1 MEHTGRIDLRAWL
14 DARPANFFEADANLQ
29 RALRV
34 YWNDEQFAAYRPK
47 LAAFG
52 HTCAT
57 TIDAA
62 ARLNDRI
69 GNHPRLDAYTGI
81 GEHTEDVEFH
91 PSYHAAGRT
100 AYESG
105 ILAIQARPGNA
116 LLQAALFYLL
126 CHNGEMGHACPIA
139 CTSGLILALQQ
150 KASGEVRGRFL
161 SPLLLDSYD
170 ELQHAAQ
177 FLTEVQGGSDVGAN
191 VVRATPVEDQP
202 GVWRISGEK
211 WFCSNINAHQFLM
224 TARPDGAPEGT
235 RGLGLFLV
243 PRRRDHG
250 EVNGFRI
257 RRLKNKIGTRTM
269 ASAEVDFEGALAY
282 QVGAL
287 DEGFKN
293 MVELVLNTS
302 RFLNAA
308 VCCGFMGRA
317 LLEARAYAAHRHAF
331 GQPIE
336 RYPLVAENLAII
348 VAERDANL
356 ASSLY
361 LATLVDKIAT
371 RTATERD
378 VGTHRLLV
386 NLNKYATSIAATE
399 VIHRA
404 IETLGGNGAI
414 EDFSVLPRLYRDA
427 IVLESWEGTHNVL
440 CVQALRDMA
449 RYDVHGA
456 FLDDAAAIAGAAASA
471 TLAAVRAEVLLAID
485 RARELAARLL
495 GAGDTTAQAHARRLA
510 DTLIASAQA
519 AYLLREADLALS
531 SGQAGA
537 KAEIVELFVARRL
550 RRGYDPLDDPEYVP
564 RVEAIVAGLRSFASA
579 SSGTH

>member
-14 DARPANFFEADANLQ
+14 DAKPDNFFEADANLQ

-47 LAAFG
+47 LGAFG

-69 GNHPRLDAYTGI
+69 GNHPRLDAYSGI
-81 GEHTEDVEFH
+81 GERTEEVEFH
-91 PSYHAAGRT
+91 PSYQVAGRA

-150 KASGEVRGRFL
+150 KATGEVRARFL
-161 SPLLLDSYD
+161 GPLLLDGYD

-191 VVRATPVEDQP
+191 VVRATPEDGRP
-202 GVWRISGEK
+202 GVWWISGEK

-243 PRRRDHG
+243 PRLREGG

-282 QVGAL
+282 QVGPL
-287 DEGFKN
+287 DEGFKT

-308 VCCGFMGRA
+308 ACCGFMGRA
-317 LLEARAYAAHRHAF
+317 LLEARTYAAYRRAF
-331 GQPIE
+331 GQPIG
-336 RYPLVAENLAII
+336 RYPLVAENLAIMA
-348 VAERDANL
+348 AERDAHL
-356 ASSLY
+356 ASTLY

-378 VGTHRLLV
+378 IATHRLLV
-386 NLNKYATSIAATE
+386 NLNKYATSVAATE

-449 RYDVHGA
+449 RYHLHRA
-456 FLDDAAAIAGAAASA
+456 ALDDAAEIAGATTSTALAPLRDEV
-471 TLAAVRAEVLLAID
+471 LAAIG
-485 RARELAARLL
+485 RARELAERLL
-495 GAGDTTAQAHARRLA
+495 AAGDMVAQAHARRLA
-510 DTLIASAQA
+510 DMLIATAQA
-519 AYLLREADLALS
+519 AYLLREADAALA
-531 SGQAGA
+531 SGQPGA
-537 KAEIVELFVARRL
+537 KPEIVELFVSRHL
-550 RRGYDPLDDPEYVP
+550 RHGYDPIDDPEYVG
-564 RVEAIVAGLRSFASA
+564 RIGRIMAGLSRMP
-579 SSGTH
+579 